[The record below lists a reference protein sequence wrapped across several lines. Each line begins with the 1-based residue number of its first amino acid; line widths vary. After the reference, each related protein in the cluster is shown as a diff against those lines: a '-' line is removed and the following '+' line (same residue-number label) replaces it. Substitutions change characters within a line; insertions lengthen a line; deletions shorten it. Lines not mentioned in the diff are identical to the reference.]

1 MQHGI
6 ALLHPFT
13 PSSLCSFNVSGT
25 RWYHVVASYDGTD
38 NAAFIDGEEVARGT
52 PEAPLETVAGAI
64 IMGGNPNLPNASPF
78 TGEVAQF
85 GVWNRALSAS
95 EVAALYAI
103 GPDTSVLDPAL
114 DPFASWTCS
123 LCPAGTADSDGD
135 PSTACEICA
144 PGTYAAE
151 AGRTVPCEACP
162 DGQVQPAP
170 AQTACISCG
179 PGFFDEHSQ
188 DEDDGSCSTAKPC
201 PNDRFCNFDNG
212 DSGFCEA
219 CADCGG
225 PDVDMCNACGLPNA
239 GADDCVSAC
248 QHGSSSEI
256 CTACSAGQFSDT
268 ADQTNCTAC
277 EAGQVQ
283 HFPGQ
288 TSCSICGAG
297 MVDSLYTP
305 ATALQDGA
313 PCSAISNHVVDYR
326 RLRHIY
332 GRA

>member
-13 PSSLCSFNVSGT
+13 PSSLCSFDVSGT

-52 PEAPLETVAGAI
+52 PDVPPQTVAGAI
-64 IMGGNPNLPNASPF
+64 IMGGNPNLPNVNPF
-78 TGEVAQF
+78 IGEVAQF

-135 PSTACEICA
+135 PSTVCEICA

-151 AGRTVPCEACP
+151 AGRTVPCDSCP
-162 DGQVQPAP
+162 TGQVQPAP
-170 AQTACISCG
+170 GQTACISCG
-179 PGFFDEHSQ
+179 PGFFD
-188 DEDDGSCSTAKPC
+188 D
-201 PNDRFCNFDNG
+201 
-212 DSGFCEA
+212 
-219 CADCGG
+219 
-225 PDVDMCNACGLPNA
+225 
-239 GADDCVSAC
+239 
-248 QHGSSSEI
+248 GSSSEI

-283 HFPGQ
+283 HVAGQ

-305 ATALQDGA
+305 ATALRDGA
-313 PCSAISNHVVDYR
+313 LCSAISNHVVDYR
-326 RLRHIY
+326 RLSAQRNIY